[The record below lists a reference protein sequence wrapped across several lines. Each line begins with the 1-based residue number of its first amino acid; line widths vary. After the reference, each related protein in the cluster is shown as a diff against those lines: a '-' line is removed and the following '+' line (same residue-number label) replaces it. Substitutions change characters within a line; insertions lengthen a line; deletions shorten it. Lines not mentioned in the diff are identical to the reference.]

1 MNKDIIN
8 VTSEGRLTLPEKI
21 RKVLNIGKGSKLI
34 VTMEKKY
41 ILLKP
46 MTSLSELYGIDREIW
61 KRRDVKKDVLELREE
76 WDKGFRDRV
85 EP

>member
-21 RKVLNIGKGSKLI
+21 RNVLNIGKGSKLI

>member
-1 MNKDIIN
+1 MNKDIIS
-8 VTSEGRLTLPEKI
+8 VTSEGQLTLPEKI
-21 RKVLNIGKGSKLI
+21 RKELKIGKGSKLV

-46 MTSLSELYGIDREIW
+46 MATLSELYGIDREIW
-61 KRRDVKKDVLELREE
+61 KGRDVKKEVLELREE
-76 WDKGFRDRV
+76 WDRGFRERV

>member
-21 RKVLNIGKGSKLI
+21 RKVLNIGKGSKLV

-61 KRRDVKKDVLELREE
+61 KGRDAKEVVLELREE

>member
-61 KRRDVKKDVLELREE
+61 KGQDVKKEVLELREE
-76 WDKGFRDRV
+76 WDKGFRERV

>member
-1 MNKDIIN
+1 MNKEIIS
-8 VTSEGRLTLPEKI
+8 VTSDGRLTLPEEI
-21 RKVLNIGKGSKLI
+21 RKVLKIGKGSKLV

-41 ILLKP
+41 IVLKP

-61 KRRDVKKDVLELREE
+61 KGQDVKKEVLELREE
-76 WDKGFRDRV
+76 WDKGFRERV

>member
-1 MNKDIIN
+1 
-8 VTSEGRLTLPEKI
+8 
-21 RKVLNIGKGSKLI
+21 
-34 VTMEKKY
+34 MEKKY

>member
-1 MNKDIIN
+1 MEKDIVS
-8 VTSEGRLTLPEKI
+8 VTSEGQLTLPAKI
-21 RKVLNIGKGSKLI
+21 RKELKIEKGSKLV

-61 KRRDVKKDVLELREE
+61 KGRDVKKEILELREE
-76 WDKGFRDRV
+76 WDKGFRERV

>member
-21 RKVLNIGKGSKLI
+21 RNVLNIGKGSKLI

-61 KRRDVKKDVLELREE
+61 KRRDVKKDVLELR
-76 WDKGFRDRV
+76 
-85 EP
+85 

>member
-1 MNKDIIN
+1 MDKDIVS
-8 VTSEGRLTLPEKI
+8 VTSEGQLTLPEKM
-21 RKVLNIGKGSKLI
+21 RKVLNLGKGSKLV
-34 VTMEKKY
+34 VTMEKRY

-61 KRRDVKKDVLELREE
+61 KGQDVKKEVLELREE
-76 WDKGFRDRV
+76 WDKGFRERV

>member
-1 MNKDIIN
+1 MNKDIVS
-8 VTSEGRLTLPEKI
+8 VTSGGQLTLPEKV
-21 RKVLNIGKGSKLI
+21 RKELNIGKGSKLV

-46 MTSLSELYGIDREIW
+46 MTSLSELYGIDKEIW
-61 KRRDVKKDVLELREE
+61 KGRDMKKEILELREE
-76 WDKGFRDRV
+76 WDRGFRERV

>member
-21 RKVLNIGKGSKLI
+21 RKVLNIEKGSKLV

-46 MTSLSELYGIDREIW
+46 MTSLSELYGIDREIL

>member
-1 MNKDIIN
+1 MNKDIVS
-8 VTSEGRLTLPEKI
+8 VTSEGQLTLPEKI
-21 RKVLNIGKGSKLI
+21 RKELKIGKGSKLV

-46 MTSLSELYGIDREIW
+46 MTSLSELYGIDKEIW
-61 KRRDVKKDVLELREE
+61 EGRDVKKEISEIRDE
-76 WDKGFRDRV
+76 WDRGFRERV